1 MGLYLQVCLEQWEE
15 TKRKFNCRKHDW
27 EMRRAENEKPLVE
40 LELKAPISVFALVPF
55 PDVIAVTMNSS
66 RLR

>member
-15 TKRKFNCRKHDW
+15 TKRKFNRRKHDW

-40 LELKAPISVFALVPF
+40 LELKAPISVFTNVVGPLEV
-55 PDVIAVTMNSS
+55 VV
-66 RLR
+66 